1 MVIST
6 GLSHL
11 EDAQERVCSSST
23 LFTLSLV
30 MPFLSQCAAGK
41 FNPCLEVVPGL
52 TYRCMDLNLSRVPT
66 EIPSST
72 QNLDLSFNPLGSLGS
87 NNFAAVPALK
97 FLDLARCCLQTIE
110 NYAFE
115 DLCNLSTLI
124 LTGNPLQYLGPSAF
138 FGLTSLQRLIAVE
151 TNIFSLA
158 DLPIRHL
165 HTLEELNVA
174 NNHIDSLT
182 LPKYFTSL
190 TSLRFLSLQSNR
202 ISYISK
208 GQLDVLQERKGPYL
222 TLVLSLN
229 DIKYIQPG
237 AFEGIQLQE
246 LSLRACFN
254 NFTVMKD
261 CLQGLAGLQVN
272 RLILGEYR
280 NIGRVEN
287 FQNGL
292 LDGLCQV
299 QMQEFVFIS
308 FERFQNHTDTV
319 FECLLNVSSI
329 RFVDLYLAQVSTVP
343 EFSKVQSLE
352 CKLCKFKEVPAV
364 KLSLFRKLRVLRI
377 TKSKYLTNFLNGF
390 KDLPSLEVLDLS
402 ENRLS
407 LTRCCSSHLAGAP
420 NLKHL
425 NLSFN
430 YFISL
435 KEPFGCLNGLL
446 SLDFQHSILK
456 DFGVM
461 PLFRSL
467 TNLTY
472 LDISYTG
479 VQILCE
485 CVFWGLESLQVLK
498 MAGNSFKDN
507 SLASNFRNLTQLR
520 TLDVSSCKLL
530 QVSSSTF
537 ADLQNLQNLN
547 ISNNRLKTLD
557 TTTYLPLQ
565 ALTVLDFSNN
575 QLTFLMHTALQNL
588 ADQLIHL
595 DLSHNM
601 FDCSCSHLS
610 FFEWVKKQEQL
621 LQNTERMV
629 CSSPVNMKNVTVLN
643 FDLSYCQLS
652 ITLVAVSASMALVA
666 VLIMFLIYKYYFH
679 LYYAVVL
686 LSGCKHSSER
696 GDTYDAFVIH
706 SSKDVD
712 WVKEELVKTLEEGV
726 PPFRLC
732 LHYRDFEPGVP
743 IISNIVQEGFLS
755 SRKVIAVISSHFLE
769 SHWCKFEFEIAQ
781 SWQFVEGKAGIIL
794 IVLEELDKA
803 MQRRLLGLSR
813 YLRRNTYLEWKDKEI
828 SKHIFWRQL
837 RTALLDGKTWTHEEV
852 KQM

>member
-1 MVIST
+1 M
-6 GLSHL
+6 LL
-11 EDAQERVCSSST
+11 C
-23 LFTLSLV
+23 LV
-30 MPFLSQCAAGK
+30 MLHMGNFTCHD
-41 FNPCLEVVPGL
+41 NPASVPSAVPWHLCTCILEVTTFQV
-52 TYRCMDLNLSRVPT
+52 CH
-66 EIPSST
+66 SS
-72 QNLDLSFNPLGSLGS
+72 
-87 NNFAAVPALK
+87 
-97 FLDLARCCLQTIE
+97 FLYNRCCLQTIE

-124 LTGNPLQYLGPSAF
+124 LTGNPLRYLGPSAF
-138 FGLTSLQRLIAVE
+138 FGLSSLRRLIAVE

-165 HTLEELNVA
+165 HTLEELNVG
-174 NNHIDSLT
+174 NNHIESLT
-182 LPKYFTSL
+182 LPKYFTNL

-237 AFEGIQLQE
+237 AFEGIQLHE

-272 RLILGEYR
+272 RLILGEFR
-280 NIGRVEN
+280 NIWRVEN

-299 QMQEFVFIS
+299 QMQEFVFIC
-308 FERFQNHTDTV
+308 FKRFKNNTDTL
-319 FECLLNVSSI
+319 FECLLDVSTI
-329 RFVDLYLAQVSTVP
+329 RFVDLYLSQVSAVP
-343 EFSKVQSLE
+343 EFSQVQSLE
-352 CKLCKFKEVPAV
+352 CKLCKFGEVPAV
-364 KLSLFRKLRVLRI
+364 KLSLFKKLRVLRI
-377 TKSKYLTNFLNGF
+377 TKSKYLTNFVKGF

-402 ENRLS
+402 ENELS
-407 LTRCCSSHLAGAP
+407 FTMRCSFLLAGTP
-420 NLKHL
+420 NLRHL

-430 YFISL
+430 NLITL
-435 KEPFGCLNGLL
+435 KDPFSCPNGLL

-456 DFGVM
+456 NFGTI
-461 PLFRSL
+461 PLFRFF

-472 LDISYTG
+472 LDISYTS

-507 SLASNFRNLTQLR
+507 SLANNFRNLTQLR
-520 TLDVSSCKLL
+520 TLDVSNCKLL

-537 ADLQNLQNLN
+537 ANLRNLRDLN

-557 TTTYLPLQ
+557 SMTFLPLQ

-575 QLTFLMHTALQNL
+575 QLTFLTHTALKS
-588 ADQLIHL
+588 LIDRLIYL

-601 FDCSCSHLS
+601 FDCSCTHLS
-610 FFEWVKKQEQL
+610 FFEWVKKQKQL
-621 LQNTERMV
+621 LQNIERMV
-629 CSSPVNMKNVTVLN
+629 CSSPVNMKNVSVLN
-643 FDLSYCQLS
+643 FDLSNCQLS

-712 WVKEELVKTLEEGV
+712 WVKEELVKTIEEGV

-732 LHYRDFEPGVP
+732 IHYRDFVPGVP
-743 IISNIVQEGFLS
+743 IVSNIVQEGFLS

-769 SHWCKFEFEIAQ
+769 SQWCKFEFEIAQ

-794 IVLEELDKA
+794 IVLEEVDKA

-813 YLRRNTYLEWKDKEI
+813 YLRRNTYLEWKDKEV
-828 SKHIFWRQL
+828 SKHVFWRQL
-837 RTALLDGKTWTHEEV
+837 RTALLDGKTWNHEEV
-852 KQM
+852 RLM